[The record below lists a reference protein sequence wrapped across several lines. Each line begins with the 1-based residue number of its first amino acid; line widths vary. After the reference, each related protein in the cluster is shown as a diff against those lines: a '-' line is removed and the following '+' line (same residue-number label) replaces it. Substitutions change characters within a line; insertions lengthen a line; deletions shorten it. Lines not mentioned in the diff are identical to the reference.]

1 MEERLRQLENEIELI
16 KQRNLRV
23 EGDKAWEQSVF
34 RKLLIV
40 VVTYIIASIV
50 MYAIGVTNYFL
61 NALIPTVGYLLSTLS
76 LPPIKRWWI
85 EKQR

>member
-1 MEERLRQLENEIELI
+1 MEDKLKQLESEIEQI
-16 KQRNLRV
+16 KERNLRV
-23 EGDKAWEQSVF
+23 EGDKAWERSAF
-34 RKLLIV
+34 RRVLIL

-50 MYAIGVTNYFL
+50 MYTIGVTNYLL

-85 EKQR
+85 SRLR

>member
-1 MEERLRQLENEIELI
+1 MEERLKQLENEIELI
-16 KQRNLRV
+16 KQRNLCV
-23 EGDKAWEQSVF
+23 EGDKAWEQSLF
-34 RKLLIV
+34 RRLLIV
-40 VVTYIIASIV
+40 AVTYIIASIV

-85 EKQR
+85 NKKS